1 MIQKSAADQSD
12 WDHDP
17 IDSRATIKHC
27 ELTTVENRVHSELKI
42 VPISVGFRVVQPF
55 GQHEVIVGRFFN
67 LIASVIGNEKASEN
81 VEVDGHRLEEVD
93 DLGDVHVVGRE
104 KTSSRRL
111 NETFKQ
117 QPVDEDLQVAEVND
131 RKDLQYEGMA
141 SRKVEWQH

>member
-1 MIQKSAADQSD
+1 M
-12 WDHDP
+12 
-17 IDSRATIKHC
+17 
-27 ELTTVENRVHSELKI
+27 
-42 VPISVGFRVVQPF
+42 
-55 GQHEVIVGRFFN
+55 
-67 LIASVIGNEKASEN
+67 
-81 VEVDGHRLEEVD
+81 EVDGHRLEEVD